1 MQAKIETLLGYSLK
15 LVEMVNGAR
24 VTGGMNHPKFFAQC
38 TSGWNDNAPY
48 TKFGPSTSVEEL
60 R

>member
-15 LVEMVNGAR
+15 LVEMVNGAQ

-38 TSGWNDNAPY
+38 TSG
-48 TKFGPSTSVEEL
+48 
-60 R
+60 